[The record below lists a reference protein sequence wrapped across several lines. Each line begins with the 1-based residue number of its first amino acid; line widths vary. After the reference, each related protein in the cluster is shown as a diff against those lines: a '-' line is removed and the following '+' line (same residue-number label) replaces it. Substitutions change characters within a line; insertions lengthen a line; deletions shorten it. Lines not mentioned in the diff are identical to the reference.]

1 MDRISTIPPPTVP
14 PPNIPRVTVSESVAD
29 MDRVVEVEG
38 DDVRDRP
45 RVDGD
50 RGAKVKLSVSPREKA
65 AAATTDK
72 WKRMVF

>member
-1 MDRISTIPPPTVP
+1 M
-14 PPNIPRVTVSESVAD
+14 
-29 MDRVVEVEG
+29 VEVEG

-50 RGAKVKLSVSPREKA
+50 RGAKVKLSVSPMEKT